1 MCAYFL
7 SDFMSVE
14 SYAVLGIVQGILE
27 WLPVSSEGV
36 NSLILVNFFGS
47 TLAEA
52 IKLSVFLHIGTLFAA
67 IFYFK
72 KELVLI
78 LKNLPGYF
86 LKPKEF
92 LGTEENRLITFL
104 IVATFFTGIVG
115 FPLMVFSLEQFEF
128 SGKTATAV
136 IGLLLIITGVI
147 QKKAEKKE
155 TVKKTTGLK
164 DSIIVGA
171 AQGFS
176 ALPGLSRSGIT
187 TSVLLFRKYNAKD
200 ALRLSFLMSIPAVAA
215 AQVGLALMKG
225 ITFTSEVIVAIFFA
239 FVFGVATIDALM
251 RIAEKI
257 KFSKFCIFLGILS
270 LLAVVL

>member
-1 MCAYFL
+1 MNIEL
-7 SDFMSVE
+7 
-14 SYAVLGIVQGILE
+14 YAVLGIVQGILE

-52 IKLSVFLHIGTLFAA
+52 IKLSVFLHIGTLLAA
-67 IFYFK
+67 VFYFR

-92 LGTEENRLITFL
+92 LETEENRLITFL
-104 IVATFFTGIVG
+104 IAATFFTGIVG
-115 FPLMVFSLEQFEF
+115 FPLMVFSLDQFEF

-136 IGLLLIITGVI
+136 IGVLLIVTGI
-147 QKKAEKKE
+147 LQKKAEGKE
-155 TVKKTTGLK
+155 TGGNVVGLK
-164 DSIIVGA
+164 DSIIVGS

-200 ALRLSFLMSIPAVAA
+200 ALRLSFLMSIPAVLAA
-215 AQVGLALMKG
+215 ELGLGLMSG
-225 ITFTSEVIVAIFFA
+225 VSFTAEVLVSIFFA

-251 RIAEKI
+251 KLAEKI
-257 KFSKFCIFLGILS
+257 KFSKFCIVLGALS
-270 LLAVVL
+270 LMVLFI

>member
-1 MCAYFL
+1 
-7 SDFMSVE
+7 MSIE

-27 WLPVSSEGV
+27 WLPVSSEGI

-52 IKLSVFLHIGTLFAA
+52 ITLSVFLHIGTLLAA
-67 IFYFK
+67 IFYFR

-78 LKNLPGYF
+78 FKQLREDLVNCND
-86 LKPKEF
+86 F

-115 FPLMVFSLEQFEF
+115 FPLILFSLEQFEF

-155 TVKKTTGLK
+155 TLEKSIGLK
-164 DSIIVGA
+164 DSIIVGV

-200 ALRLSFLMSIPAVAA
+200 ALRLSFLMSIPAVFAA
-215 AQVGLALMKG
+215 ELGLGLMG
-225 ITFTSEVIVAIFFA
+225 GVSFTADVLVAIFFA

-251 RIAEKI
+251 KLAEKI
-257 KFSKFCIFLGILS
+257 KFSKFCIILGALS
-270 LLAVVL
+270 LMVLFI

>member
-1 MCAYFL
+1 
-7 SDFMSVE
+7 MSIE

-27 WLPVSSEGV
+27 WLPVSSEGI

-52 IKLSVFLHIGTLFAA
+52 ITLSVFLHIGTLLAA
-67 IFYFK
+67 IFYFR

-78 LKNLPGYF
+78 LKNLPEYF

-115 FPLMVFSLEQFEF
+115 FPLILFSLEQFEF

-155 TVKKTTGLK
+155 TLEKSIGLK
-164 DSIIVGA
+164 DSIIVGV

-200 ALRLSFLMSIPAVAA
+200 ALRLSFLMSIPAVFAA
-215 AQVGLALMKG
+215 ELGLGLMG
-225 ITFTSEVIVAIFFA
+225 GVSFTADVLVAIFFA

-251 RIAEKI
+251 KLAEKI
-257 KFSKFCIFLGILS
+257 KFSKFCIILGALS
-270 LLAVVL
+270 LMVLFI